1 MGCFSEK
8 TCALFVD
15 GELTADEAKRLREHI
30 ATCRSCR
37 QVLDALRIE
46 NRVLGESLNELP
58 EEAAISKALPR
69 WHLSRVWVDLGV
81 MAVVLGIGSIV
92 ASWFDQ
98 MEIPGALAWV
108 NPFSSSSL
116 TDLMFNASYYFAHG
130 GTAMLNE
137 YAAAV
142 GGVLLLVLLGGTA
155 LLLGRRGRLPKLGL
169 DLVIV
174 LLTLSLPSFALER
187 RHQEFVTVPANET
200 VDDTLLAT
208 GNIVRVEGVV
218 NGDLLVFAET
228 LEVRGTVK
236 GDLLSFAKRTRVSG
250 SVEGHIFNFSQSLDL
265 DGQLGHSLYG
275 WSQSIRL
282 DNRAHVG
289 DGILAGAGDV
299 ILEGDV
305 KRSVTIFSAGN
316 ADVSG
321 SIGRDLSMAGGSL
334 TLTSAA
340 RVGGNLQALVHRLQ
354 DVHVA
359 DGATITGKHDIQVR
373 VRKSQFARP
382 RFYFHQAVW
391 LAAAMLVGWLGLILF
406 PGFFRATTQEVG
418 LGWRSFGLGGAILAG
433 VPVVILV
440 TAITLVGIPISLM
453 LFAAYLAAIYL
464 AKIWVG
470 AFLGRILLKPAG
482 SSKHEWLLGL
492 LVGLLIIAV
501 VGLIPYLGGLV
512 RLGVVCLGLGAFAVE
527 IYRASQPV
535 MIA

>member
-1 MGCFSEK
+1 MIMGCFSEK

-174 LLTLSLPSFALER
+174 LLTLSLSSFSR
-187 RHQEFVTVPANET
+187 
-200 VDDTLLAT
+200 
-208 GNIVRVEGVV
+208 
-218 NGDLLVFAET
+218 
-228 LEVRGTVK
+228 VRG
-236 GDLLSFAKRTRVSG
+236 
-250 SVEGHIFNFSQSLDL
+250 
-265 DGQLGHSLYG
+265 
-275 WSQSIRL
+275 
-282 DNRAHVG
+282 
-289 DGILAGAGDV
+289 
-299 ILEGDV
+299 
-305 KRSVTIFSAGN
+305 
-316 ADVSG
+316 
-321 SIGRDLSMAGGSL
+321 
-334 TLTSAA
+334 
-340 RVGGNLQALVHRLQ
+340 
-354 DVHVA
+354 
-359 DGATITGKHDIQVR
+359 
-373 VRKSQFARP
+373 P
-382 RFYFHQAVW
+382 
-391 LAAAMLVGWLGLILF
+391 
-406 PGFFRATTQEVG
+406 QE
-418 LGWRSFGLGGAILAG
+418 
-433 VPVVILV
+433 
-440 TAITLVGIPISLM
+440 
-453 LFAAYLAAIYL
+453 
-464 AKIWVG
+464 
-470 AFLGRILLKPAG
+470 
-482 SSKHEWLLGL
+482 
-492 LVGLLIIAV
+492 
-501 VGLIPYLGGLV
+501 
-512 RLGVVCLGLGAFAVE
+512 
-527 IYRASQPV
+527 
-535 MIA
+535 